1 MYIQRF
7 VLTMPKFSSIYT
19 SDFANFI
26 SCIGRKLKK
35 NKQKARTYTIDMER
49 YPIYINKLQI

>member
-1 MYIQRF
+1 
-7 VLTMPKFSSIYT
+7 MPKFSSIYT

>member
-7 VLTMPKFSSIYT
+7 VPTMPKFSSIYT

-26 SCIGRKLKK
+26 SCIRRKLK

-49 YPIYINKLQI
+49 YTIYINKLQI